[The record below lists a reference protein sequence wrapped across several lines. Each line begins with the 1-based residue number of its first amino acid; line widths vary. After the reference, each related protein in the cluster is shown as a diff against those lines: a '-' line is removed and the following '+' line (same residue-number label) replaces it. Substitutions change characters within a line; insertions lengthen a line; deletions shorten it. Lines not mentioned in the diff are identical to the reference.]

1 MAGTLD
7 PVAIK
12 FAFAQRSVVV
22 GAAIFYC
29 VEIAVFD
36 SAERDALTADLNDS
50 GGAGFDLIEVA
61 DLFEAHEAP
70 FAGSSWISTSSSI
83 TSRMCSSGTPSAISA
98 RKPRTTMRSATLG
111 GMPRAWR

>member
-7 PVAIK
+7 PVAIE
-12 FAFAQRSVVV
+12 FAFAEGAIVV

-29 VEIAVFD
+29 VEIAVLD
-36 SAERDALTADLNDS
+36 PTERDALTADLNDS
-50 GGAGFDLIEVA
+50 GGAGFNVIKIA